1 MRALIGIVLCGAL
14 LGAALVALG
23 RASVPRAERI
33 SVRRWTAAD
42 LAYNVGA
49 GVRDVRLRCRRQ
61 EQLWEALLDELQPW
75 RGR

>member
-1 MRALIGIVLCGAL
+1 MWTIVAVVLCGAL
-14 LGAALVALG
+14 LGAALTALG

-33 SVRRWTAAD
+33 SVRRWTASDVAFN
-42 LAYNVGA
+42 AGA